1 MLHWIEMI
9 CSSIDSLKLIY
20 TNVSLVFTFKCFSVL
35 IIVLV
40 HILNISTKHVYIIWW
55 KKCLS
60 VSKLFFVSFN
70 VQACRLNT
78 ALKVYGLIHN
88 PLFYIKHCLGYSL
101 WSSSK
106 ITIFEYIF
114 PISQIGCI
122 FIYVEKFLQTYEISS
137 RNKMY

>member
-78 ALKVYGLIHN
+78 ALKVYELIHN